1 MARLVF
7 PKPADRGFWPAVAL
21 VAANL
26 VPLVGVLLLG
36 WDLGLILML
45 FWLENGVV
53 GFYSILRLAMI
64 AGWAAVGLVPFFIF
78 HFGGFMAGHLL
89 FLLLFFVVDD
99 PFDASWSEV
108 ADVLQ
113 LGTPWPAVA
122 VAALLVSHGV
132 SFVRNFLLGDER
144 ERLGVQ
150 NVMLGAYKR
159 VVVLH
164 LTIIFGGIL
173 VKALGQ
179 PVAALALLVVL
190 KIGVDLAAHLNE
202 HRRGRHTFLPTPP
215 RKS

>member
-1 MARLVF
+1 M
-7 PKPADRGFWPAVAL
+7 AL
-21 VAANL
+21 VAANV
-26 VPLVGVLLLG
+26 VPLAGVLFLG
-36 WDLGLILML
+36 WDLGLILIL
-45 FWLENGVV
+45 FWLENGVI

-64 AGWAAVGLVPFFIF
+64 AGWLAVGLVPFFIF
-78 HFGGFMAGHLL
+78 HFGGFMAGHLV
-89 FLLLFFVVDD
+89 FLLLFFVVED
-99 PFDASWSEV
+99 PLAASWPEV
-108 ADVLQ
+108 ADALQ

-132 SFVRNFLLGDER
+132 SFVRNFLFGDER

-173 VKALGQ
+173 VMALGQ

-190 KIGVDLAAHLNE
+190 KVGVDLAAHLNE
-202 HRRGRHTFLPTPP
+202 HRQGRHTFIPIPAS
-215 RKS
+215 KS